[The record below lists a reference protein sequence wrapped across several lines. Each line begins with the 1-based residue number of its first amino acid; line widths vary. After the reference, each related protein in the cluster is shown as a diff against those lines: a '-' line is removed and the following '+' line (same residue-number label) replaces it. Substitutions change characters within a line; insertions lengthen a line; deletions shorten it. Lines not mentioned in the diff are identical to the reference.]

1 MKIVMVASE
10 ARPLCKTG
18 GLADVIYSLSK
29 ELAVMGEEVFIILP
43 YYRFI
48 KHNSK
53 HSVKKVCSFVV
64 PMSWRSE
71 RADVYSTYDSGITY
85 YLIDNT
91 RYFDRDHFYGDWDD
105 NERFAFFA
113 LASKEL
119 LYHISLTPDIIHC
132 HDWHT
137 GMIPCLFKEDEY
149 ACKHFKKTKFV
160 FSIHN
165 PAFQGMMP
173 ESVLGDYFNL
183 SETLYENGNLRFKDQ
198 VSSLKAGIVYA
209 DKITTV
215 SPNHRQELLSREGGM
230 GLDSI
235 LPLREYDFIGVLNGI
250 DYQEFNPV
258 NDEMLIYPYNG
269 VNIFREKLNNKK
281 ALFEQLHIVDYGQP
295 LFALVSRLTWQKG
308 MDILYLAVETL
319 AQKGANIVLLGS
331 GEYQYE
337 QMLETLRSNFPQ
349 NIAVYIGFNDKLAH
363 QIYASSDF
371 FLMPSLFEPCGLGQ
385 MIAQRYGSLPIV
397 RRTGGLKDSVIGYD
411 GTNEKDAN
419 GFGFDDFTA
428 EALKNTCL
436 YALDIWKNTS
446 LKKMLVR
453 NAFKTDNSWSKSAK
467 EYLSIY
473 RNLTRTFK
481 E

>member
-1 MKIVMVASE
+1 MVASE

-48 KHNSK
+48 KQSTRP
-53 HSVKKVCSFVV
+53 SVKKVCSYVV

-71 RADVYSTYDSGITY
+71 RADVYYTYDSGITY
-85 YLIDNT
+85 YLIDNA

-119 LYHISLTPDIIHC
+119 LYHISLVPDIIHC
-132 HDWHT
+132 HDWHV
-137 GMIPCLFKEDEY
+137 GMIPCLFKEDEN
-149 ACKHFKKTKFV
+149 AIKHFKKTKFV

-183 SETLYENGNLRFKDQ
+183 PDSLYENGNLRFKDQ
-198 VSSLKAGIVYA
+198 VSSLKAGIIYA

-215 SPNHRQELLSREGGM
+215 SPNHQKELLSLEGGM
-230 GLDSI
+230 GLDSV
-235 LPLREYDFIGVLNGI
+235 LHFREYDFIGVLNGI

-258 NDEMLIYPYNG
+258 NDEMIIYPYNG
-269 VNIFREKLNNKK
+269 VSIFREKTNNKK
-281 ALFEQLHIVDYGQP
+281 ALFEQLHITDYGQP
-295 LFALVSRLTWQKG
+295 LFALISRLTWQKG
-308 MDILYLAVETL
+308 MDIILPAIENL

-331 GEYQYE
+331 GEYKYE
-337 QMLETLRSNFPQ
+337 QMLERVRSRYPN
-349 NIAVYIGFNDKLAH
+349 NIAIYIGYSDKLAH

-397 RRTGGLKDSVIGYD
+397 RRTGGLKDSVTGYD
-411 GTNEKDAN
+411 GTNERLAN
-419 GFGFDDFTA
+419 GFSFDDYNS
-428 EALKNTCL
+428 EAFSNTCL
-436 YALDIWKNTS
+436 YALDIWQNVPLRK
-446 LKKMLVR
+446 LLIR

-473 RNLTRTFK
+473 KNLTKTFK

>member
-48 KHNSK
+48 KQSTRP
-53 HSVKKVCSFVV
+53 SVKKVCSYVV

-71 RADVYSTYDSGITY
+71 RADVYYTYDSGITY
-85 YLIDNT
+85 YLIDNA

-119 LYHISLTPDIIHC
+119 LYHISLVPDIIHC
-132 HDWHT
+132 HDWHV
-137 GMIPCLFKEDEY
+137 GMIPCLFKEDEN
-149 ACKHFKKTKFV
+149 AIKHFKKTKFV

-183 SETLYENGNLRFKDQ
+183 PDSLYENGNLRFKDQ
-198 VSSLKAGIVYA
+198 VSSLKAGIIYA

-215 SPNHRQELLSREGGM
+215 SPNHQKELLSLEGGM
-230 GLDSI
+230 GLDSV
-235 LPLREYDFIGVLNGI
+235 LHFREYDFIGVLNGI

-258 NDEMLIYPYNG
+258 NDEMIIYPYSG
-269 VNIFREKLNNKK
+269 VSIFREKTNNKK
-281 ALFEQLHIVDYGQP
+281 ALFEQLHITDYGQP
-295 LFALVSRLTWQKG
+295 LFALISRLTWQKG
-308 MDILYLAVETL
+308 MDIILPAIENL

-331 GEYQYE
+331 GEYKYE
-337 QMLETLRSNFPQ
+337 QMLERVRSRYPN
-349 NIAVYIGFNDKLAH
+349 NIAIYIGYSDKLAH

-397 RRTGGLKDSVIGYD
+397 RRTGGLKDSVTGYD
-411 GTNEKDAN
+411 GTNERLAN
-419 GFGFDDFTA
+419 GFSFDDYNS
-428 EALKNTCL
+428 EAFSNTCL
-436 YALDIWKNTS
+436 YALDIWQNVPLRK
-446 LKKMLVR
+446 LLIR

-473 RNLTRTFK
+473 KNLTKTFK